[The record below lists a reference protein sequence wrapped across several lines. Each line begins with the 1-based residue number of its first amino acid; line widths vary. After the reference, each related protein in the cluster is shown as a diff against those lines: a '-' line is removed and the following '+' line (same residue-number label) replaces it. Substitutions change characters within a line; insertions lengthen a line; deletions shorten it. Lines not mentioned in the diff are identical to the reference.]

1 MHKAKRK
8 LYGAIKML
16 NEYSLKNVENEKPDE
31 VEAVLYALIAK
42 ECREFLAAYEK
53 FLPQGAMS
61 EAQIFDALKDIE
73 EKTTEVIK

>member
-1 MHKAKRK
+1 MNKAKRK
-8 LYGAIKML
+8 LYGAIQML
-16 NEYSLKNVENEKPDE
+16 NEYSLKNVEKETPDE

-42 ECREFLAAYEK
+42 ECTEFLSAYEK